1 MKSDERFIT
10 KILDDG
16 GPFVIWE
23 KEKKGTFKRGM
34 ILDTWVC
41 DIPDVPVKI
50 LLFQKEAGV

>member
-1 MKSDERFIT
+1 M
-10 KILDDG
+10 LDDG
-16 GPFVIWE
+16 GPFAIWE